1 MATMDRDLDALDRA
15 LQAVKTRSANALV
28 NEQSYISRIAQLEEV
43 NRQLQAQLTV
53 QTGLPTNAPA
63 NASEGS
69 AIADGM
75 KRSSSYMSMR
85 TKSNHLVVA
94 QLASDDGHGSDDSA
108 GGAGEEHRAASAV
121 AADRHSNDRS
131 PPMPTIPTSHLRDDG
146 TSATSSISS
155 ADSPSKVT
163 FSRAPGLG
171 VETLAAK
178 LAAGATLTGPMD
190 AHDEAP
196 GRPNV
201 VAAAAAARSSLSS
214 PDRTTRRSMDASFQ
228 KPSSNG
234 GLGGFEGRD
243 GGEDYGTPRTHSVE
257 SLSMRSPGTGRG
269 GFAAASDSSNS
280 QSHQSQSHLSDAG
293 QPGAGNRGGHEGSMA
308 SSQSG
313 SDAGLGY
320 LSREGTPGL
329 PGGITLAQSAPTAV
343 ASIDNQRK
351 VPFQLLLCNDD
362 GCEVQ
367 EPADRSIRTRQRGMP
382 HSQFSWKNRPRNVL
396 VIKKPKDKNTT
407 AMLPRVHAILQAKG
421 IRTWVEP
428 VVHWETGLGQTW
440 EQDDDPN
447 LDRLIDF
454 IVCLGG
460 DGTILWVSNLFP
472 RAVPPVVSFA
482 MGSLGFLTA
491 FAEESIPKA
500 IDDVVAGNFFFTM
513 RSRLVAHV
521 VHADGTEERE
531 RHVVLNEIVVDRGS
545 RSQLIDLDVKV
556 DGNPMTKVLADG
568 VMISTP
574 TGSTAYAL
582 AAGGSM
588 VHPGVPGILF
598 VPICPHT
605 LSFRPLVLP
614 DSVILTIQVPET
626 ARVEPVA
633 SFDGKQQRR
642 LRRGES
648 LVVAGWRYPV
658 PAICHAGETGD
669 WFRAVKDSLLWNV
682 RGAFQKPPDDDDVE
696 EEEE

>member
-1 MATMDRDLDALDRA
+1 MDRDLDALERA
-15 LQAVKTRSANALV
+15 LQAVKTRSANALL
-28 NEQSYISRIAQLEEV
+28 NEQSYLARIAQLEEV
-43 NRQLQAQLTV
+43 NRSLQAQLTV
-53 QTGLPTNAPA
+53 QGAAPVA
-63 NASEGS
+63 DAS
-69 AIADGM
+69 AADHHVSRLQDAVEGM

-94 QLASDDGHGSDDSA
+94 QLDDGHGSDD
-108 GGAGEEHRAASAV
+108 GAPGDAERASIERERELEDDSPTPTVASV
-121 AADRHSNDRS
+121 ASVA
-131 PPMPTIPTSHLRDDG
+131 
-146 TSATSSISS
+146 SI
-155 ADSPSKVT
+155 DSPSRVT

-171 VETLAAK
+171 VEALAAK
-178 LAAGATLTGPMD
+178 LAAGATLAGPD
-190 AHDEAP
+190 VVA
-196 GRPNV
+196 RPNH

-214 PDRTTRRSMDASFQ
+214 PERTHRRNGSSSSRRSMETARAST
-228 KPSSNG
+228 KNNG

-257 SLSMRSPGTGRG
+257 SLSMHSPGTGRG
-269 GFAAASDSSNS
+269 GFLHNEGTAANDGGTLANDS
-280 QSHQSQSHLSDAG
+280 
-293 QPGAGNRGGHEGSMA
+293 E

-313 SDAGLGY
+313 SDGGLVPNRDVQ
-320 LSREGTPGL
+320 LSRGSTPGL
-329 PGGITLAQSAPTAV
+329 PGTSTQVQQG
-343 ASIDNQRK
+343 K

-367 EPADRSIRTRQRGMP
+367 EPADRSIRTRQRGVP

-407 AMLPRVHAILQAKG
+407 AMLPRVHAILQSKG

-428 VVHWETGLGQTW
+428 VVHWETGLGETW

-454 IVCLGG
+454 IICLGG

-500 IDDVVAGNFFFTM
+500 IDDVIAGNFFFTM

-521 VHADGTEERE
+521 VRADGTEERE
-531 RHVVLNEIVVDRGS
+531 RHVVLNEIVVDRGA
-545 RSQLIDLDVKV
+545 RSQLIDLDVNV

-633 SFDGKQQRR
+633 SFDGKQQRQ

-682 RGAFQKPPDDDDVE
+682 RGAFQKPAE
-696 EEEE
+696 EEEEEEEEEE

>member
-1 MATMDRDLDALDRA
+1 MATMDRDLDALERA
-15 LQAVKTRSANALV
+15 LQAVKTRSASALL
-28 NEQSYISRIAQLEEV
+28 NEQSYLARIAQLEEV
-43 NRQLQAQLTV
+43 NRSLRAQLTV
-53 QTGLPTNAPA
+53 QGAAPA
-63 NASEGS
+63 PDAS
-69 AIADGM
+69 AADHHVSRLQDGVEGM

-94 QLASDDGHGSDDSA
+94 QLDTDGHGSDDGTNIGDAERRA
-108 GGAGEEHRAASAV
+108 GIERERELEDDSPTPSLPSVASLT
-121 AADRHSNDRS
+121 S
-131 PPMPTIPTSHLRDDG
+131 P
-146 TSATSSISS
+146 ISS
-155 ADSPSKVT
+155 PSRVT

-171 VETLAAK
+171 VEALAAK
-178 LAAGATLTGPMD
+178 LAAGATLAGPD
-190 AHDEAP
+190 VVA
-196 GRPNV
+196 RPNPA
-201 VAAAAAARSSLSS
+201 AAAAAARSSLSS
-214 PDRTTRRSMDASFQ
+214 PERGALRGSGSGSGSGSRRSTETAAGLGT
-228 KPSSNG
+228 KNNG

-257 SLSMRSPGTGRG
+257 SLSMHSPGTGRG
-269 GFAAASDSSNS
+269 GFLNNGGTANDGGLANDS
-280 QSHQSQSHLSDAG
+280 
-293 QPGAGNRGGHEGSMA
+293 E

-313 SDAGLGY
+313 SDGGFVGRDVQ
-320 LSREGTPGL
+320 LSRDSTPGL
-329 PGGITLAQSAPTAV
+329 PSTSTGL
-343 ASIDNQRK
+343 QRDSK

-367 EPADRSIRTRQRGMP
+367 EPADRSIRTRQRGVP

-407 AMLPRVHAILQAKG
+407 AMLPRVHAILQSKG
-421 IRTWVEP
+421 ITTWVEP
-428 VVHWETGLGQTW
+428 VVRWETGLGETW

-454 IVCLGG
+454 IICLGG

-500 IDDVVAGNFFFTM
+500 IDDVVGGNFFFTM

-521 VHADGTEERE
+521 VRADGTEERE
-531 RHVVLNEIVVDRGS
+531 RHVVLNEIVVDRGA
-545 RSQLIDLDVKV
+545 RSQLIDLDVNI

-614 DSVILTIQVPET
+614 DSVILTIKVPET

-633 SFDGKQQRR
+633 SFDGKQQRQ

-682 RGAFQKPPDDDDVE
+682 RGAFQKPAE
-696 EEEE
+696 EEEEEEEEEE